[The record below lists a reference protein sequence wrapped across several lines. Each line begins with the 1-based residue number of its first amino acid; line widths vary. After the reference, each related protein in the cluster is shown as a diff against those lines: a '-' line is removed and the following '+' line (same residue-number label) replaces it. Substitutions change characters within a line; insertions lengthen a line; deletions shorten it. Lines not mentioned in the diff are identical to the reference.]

1 MLAAQNRSRDDRR
14 MTAEAPAENAVWRSV
29 LLGFL
34 AGAGTFAT
42 FVVVVFALSAV
53 AAAPLLILI
62 AMGFG
67 GMSKTLLILLAALV
81 VALVTPFAA
90 LWLWRRITG
99 GGFFRQQRGAL
110 GWVAVAAG
118 ALAGG
123 AACLALIPEFTRN
136 TLVELVTGERPGARA
151 PLPATDAERERLAQR
166 VRPAALAGDPAAQVE
181 LGLALHYAAGGET
194 RDLDEAAVWI
204 KKAAAHPQGY
214 EGRLL
219 VAVNRMAEPVPRS
232 GRIVTDE
239 DFAVKIAALRRLA
252 PDLPPDWQPVLLGIA
267 GAMPCP
273 WSHHGCGDHSGRN
286 ALAEAG
292 RAGSRAY
299 TVHAAELEEAAAT
312 KDERNGRL
320 EQAAA
325 GWRRAQQGYAT
336 AGAFY
341 EVARLRYETLPER
354 LEGFP
359 DPPPVAA
366 WPAPDAELA
375 QRFWRFAWALDAEY
389 VHERAPHAHQEVA
402 GAMALLAMERAPDPA
417 AIASLD
423 PARRWTRNPR
433 AVGRFLLALRHARG
447 DCSAALELS
456 NSIRRRPGT
465 GLPNDTL
472 RVSMHDMAWA
482 LAWAE
487 VAERCAVTD
496 ELRQDAGYSRRSLV
510 AMYVDASDLESARA
524 GVAATVAALR

>member
-1 MLAAQNRSRDDRR
+1 M
-14 MTAEAPAENAVWRSV
+14 MTGGLSQTEWWRSI

-34 AGAGTFAT
+34 AGAGAVAVVA
-42 FVVVVFALSAV
+42 VVVLAMAAV

-67 GMSKTLLILLAALV
+67 GMSKTLLLLFAALV
-81 VALVTPFAA
+81 VAVVTPFLAR
-90 LWLWRRITG
+90 WIWRRIAG
-99 GGFFRQQRGAL
+99 GGFFRQRRSAL

-118 ALAGG
+118 ALVGG
-123 AACLALIPEFTRN
+123 AACVAVIPEPARN
-136 TLVELVTGERPGARA
+136 NLVEFVTGERPGARA
-151 PLPATDAERERLAQR
+151 PLPATDAERERLAER

-181 LGLALHYAAGGET
+181 LGLALQYAAGGES

-204 KKAAAHPQGY
+204 KRAAAHPQGY

-232 GRIVTDE
+232 GRIVTDG

-252 PDLPPDWQPVLLGIA
+252 PDLPPDWQPVLLGIV

-273 WSHHGCGDHSGRN
+273 QSHYGCDSHSGRD
-286 ALAEAG
+286 ALTDAG

-312 KDERNGRL
+312 KDEGNGHL

-325 GWRRAQQGYAT
+325 GWRRAQHGYAT

-354 LEGFP
+354 LEEFP

-375 QRFWRFAWALDAEY
+375 QRFWRLAWALDAEY
-389 VHERAPHAHQEVA
+389 VHERAPHGHQEVA
-402 GAMALLAMERAPDPA
+402 GAMALLAMERAPDATP
-417 AIASLD
+417 IASLD
-423 PARRWTRNPR
+423 PARRWSRNAP
-433 AVGRFLLALRHARG
+433 GRFLLMLRHARG
-447 DCSAALELS
+447 NCSAAVEVS
-456 NSIRRRPGT
+456 DSIRSRRRSGFS
-465 GLPNDTL
+465 NVKE

-487 VAERCAVTD
+487 VAERCAD
-496 ELRQDAGYSRRSLV
+496 SEELRKYAGERRLALE
-510 AMYVDASDLESARA
+510 AMYVDKDDLEQARA
-524 GVAATVAALR
+524 GVAATIAAMR